1 MVSTIGFA
9 QNEISGFYS
18 IGRVARGIDCNL
30 YLYNNG
36 NYYIELSEFLSNDIV
51 FAVVLSYGKFLLVN
65 KEVMLVDEIHNFKI
79 RLVVDNKALIAKQ
92 AFSFLVN
99 KRFIRNDYVYM
110 EDYGSYRSDV
120 NPLLVQKEHKSY
132 NISHNNANQYLTL
145 IHLF

>member
-36 NYYIELSEFLSNDIV
+36 NYFIELSEFLSNDMV
-51 FAVVLSYGKFLLVN
+51 FAVVLSYGKFSLTN
-65 KEVMLVDEIHNFKI
+65 NEVTLIDKIHNYKM
-79 RLVVDNKALIAKQ
+79 RLVLENKTLKVKQ

-132 NISHNNANQYLTL
+132 NISHNNANQ
-145 IHLF
+145 